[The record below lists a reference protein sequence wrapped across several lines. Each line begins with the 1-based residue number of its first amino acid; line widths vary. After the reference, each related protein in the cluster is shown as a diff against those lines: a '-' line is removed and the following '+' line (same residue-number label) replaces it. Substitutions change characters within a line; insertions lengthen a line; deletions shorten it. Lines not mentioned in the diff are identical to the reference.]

1 MEEKAQTNA
10 VKNNLWLLAD
20 VFKPS
25 LQILLPYSGFAPLWR
40 GIKVAHPHTHIGSGQ
55 LTHVLYLQRTYMCTH
70 PHVHRHTLISNILI
84 EREE

>member
-1 MEEKAQTNA
+1 MEEKTQTNA

-25 LQILLPYSGFAPLWR
+25 LQILLPYSGFAPIWR
-40 GIKVAHPHTHIGSGQ
+40 GIKVAHPHTHIRQ
-55 LTHVLYLQRTYMCTH
+55 LTHLPIHTRTQAYTY
-70 PHVHRHTLISNILI
+70 SNILG